1 MVPWV
6 SPVLLQGF
14 CDHHPHILHI
24 LRPGVLVE
32 LDGKDT
38 LHKFEGDTTDN
49 REDNSHHP
57 CDAKPA
63 FAPEAP
69 ETTLGDGGTPTALQ
83 ANLVVTQ
90 RHRNAFLSAIRT
102 VTFNI
107 H

>member
-14 CDHHPHILHI
+14 CDHHSDILHI

-32 LDGKDT
+32 VYAKDIP
-38 LHKFEGDTTDN
+38 HNFEGETIDN

-63 FAPEAP
+63 FPPEAP
-69 ETTLGDGGTPTALQ
+69 ETTLGDGETPTALQ

-90 RHRNAFLSAIRT
+90 RHRKAFLSAIRT